1 MKFCLEKMKSKKCFR
16 CKIEKSLDKFQED
29 KRKYQLPS
37 DLATCKVC
45 IECNIERALEDLSLV
60 FFNFEE
66 NKFEVVKFEDKE
78 EVIKYF
84 ENV

>member
-1 MKFCLEKMKSKKCFR
+1 MKFYLENMKSKKCFR

-37 DLATCKVC
+37 DLSTCKVC
-45 IECNIERALEDLSLV
+45 IHCNIERALEDLSTCT
-60 FFNFEE
+60 FNFDE
-66 NKFEVVKFEDKE
+66 NKFEVMKFENQE